1 MQDFLSKIGKTATAA
16 ASKAGNKAGE
26 IVEVGKLKGKISS
39 KKQDIGLAKKEIG
52 EYCYRL
58 FGDDKLEDSIIVEL
72 CEKIKGYDE
81 EIAELERQ
89 IQVAKNDYKSKNEDD
104 PTL

>member
-1 MQDFLSKIGKTATAA
+1 MQDFLSKLGKTATAA
-16 ASKAGNKAGE
+16 ASKAGSKAGE

-39 KKQDIGLAKKEIG
+39 KKQDISLAKKEIG
-52 EYCYRL
+52 DYCYQL
-58 FGDDKLEDSIIVEL
+58 FGDDKLEDSIIAEL
-72 CEKIKGYDE
+72 CEKIKNYDE

-89 IQVAKNDYKSKNEDD
+89 IQIAKNDYQAKSEDD

>member
-1 MQDFLSKIGKTATAA
+1 MQDFLSKIGKTATTA

-39 KKQDIGLAKKEIG
+39 KKQDISLTKKEIG

-58 FGDDKLEDSIIVEL
+58 SMTI
-72 CEKIKGYDE
+72 
-81 EIAELERQ
+81 
-89 IQVAKNDYKSKNEDD
+89 S
-104 PTL
+104 

>member
-1 MQDFLSKIGKTATAA
+1 MLPAFD
-16 ASKAGNKAGE
+16 
-26 IVEVGKLKGKISS
+26 
-39 KKQDIGLAKKEIG
+39 
-52 EYCYRL
+52 
-58 FGDDKLEDSIIVEL
+58 DDKLEDPIIVEL